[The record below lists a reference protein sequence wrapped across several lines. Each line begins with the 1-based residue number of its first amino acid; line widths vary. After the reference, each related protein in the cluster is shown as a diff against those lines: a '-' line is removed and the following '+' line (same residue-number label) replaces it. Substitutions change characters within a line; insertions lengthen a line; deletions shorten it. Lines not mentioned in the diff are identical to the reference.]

1 MPTIQI
7 DTEALL
13 HAALQLAPAE
23 LDRFVDKL
31 QSLRRQSEVPSL
43 SARESELLI
52 KINQGLSP
60 ADAKRMKQLIAK
72 RQSYTIAEDEL
83 QELIRLTDEAER
95 LNVERVK
102 HLIELAQLRN
112 VTLDEL
118 MNKLGIRPAAL

>member
-1 MPTIQI
+1 
-7 DTEALL
+7 
-13 HAALQLAPAE
+13 
-23 LDRFVDKL
+23 
-31 QSLRRQSEVPSL
+31 
-43 SARESELLI
+43 
-52 KINQGLSP
+52 
-60 ADAKRMKQLIAK
+60 MKQLIAK

>member
-60 ADAKRMKQLIAK
+60 LT
-72 RQSYTIAEDEL
+72 QS
-83 QELIRLTDEAER
+83 
-95 LNVERVK
+95 V
-102 HLIELAQLRN
+102 
-112 VTLDEL
+112 
-118 MNKLGIRPAAL
+118 